1 MIKDVINYRLNRN
14 KLPVLNADM
23 TVEYGIRIPPSN
35 APMLMNSFG
44 GNSELDIE
52 WIVSASSS
60 STSSSA
66 SLSNMSSA
74 RSQKSVFSEISNPSN
89 SNNASNSIHRM
100 INLNDN
106 GMLSISTG
114 SFKQRR
120 PSGTKRLP
128 WEDNDMLAQAAPIN
142 NFNGN
147 QNNPNSQNTPKTN
160 RMREAA
166 PLKAF
171 PLSDDPDFLAGNLY
185 HMNKSKSG
193 GAYPSSTSYQE
204 KYLRKIQSDQQGN
217 KLHQSKTDSNLGNY
231 KVTLKWYWFMNHE

>member
-1 MIKDVINYRLNRN
+1 MNVIKDVINYRLNRN

-23 TVEYGIRIPPSN
+23 TVEYGIKIPPSN
-35 APMLMNSFG
+35 APMLMNGYG

-89 SNNASNSIHRM
+89 NANNAVHRM

-128 WEDNDMLAQAAPIN
+128 WEDNDMLTQANNNNNIN
-142 NFNGN
+142 SNGN
-147 QNNPNSQNTPKTN
+147 GNHIGNGSSNTPKPMN

-204 KYLRKIQSDQQGN
+204 KYLRKIQSDQQS
-217 KLHQSKTDSNLGNY
+217 KLHQSKTDSNLG
-231 KVTLKWYWFMNHE
+231 KIEK